1 MHPRSL
7 PARSWEMRW
16 YRQRPRELIRDE
28 LADLVPFADE
38 EVVDALHHGDA
49 RIRDD
54 RAQLVGC
61 SELVVL
67 RRHDER
73 PRWDERQ
80 LARCEVHVLRS
91 DPDERDRLGPAAARE
106 IGEHR
111 ERAEAVADER
121 QREAALDGAGVG
133 DGGCEIVRL
142 IATSAPGPR
151 ALADAAE
158 VEAQRVPAPCR
169 ARACYRGHDRRA
181 HRASVRRQGM
191 GDHDDR
197 RRIDIRYPQRRLETP
212 VDALWLL
219 AHRSS
224 VEGTAGRRML
234 YSVATMQ
241 PIGGLC
247 PPAPGLRPPASASG
261 SPDAAASRSG
271 TGRPSRSR
279 RASTSST
286 RPRARST
293 T

>member
-91 DPDERDRLGPAAARE
+91 DP
-106 IGEHR
+106 
-111 ERAEAVADER
+111 
-121 QREAALDGAGVG
+121 
-133 DGGCEIVRL
+133 
-142 IATSAPGPR
+142 TSA
-151 ALADAAE
+151 
-158 VEAQRVPAPCR
+158 
-169 ARACYRGHDRRA
+169 
-181 HRASVRRQGM
+181 
-191 GDHDDR
+191 
-197 RRIDIRYPQRRLETP
+197 T
-212 VDALWLL
+212 
-219 AHRSS
+219 
-224 VEGTAGRRML
+224 
-234 YSVATMQ
+234 
-241 PIGGLC
+241 
-247 PPAPGLRPPASASG
+247 ASA
-261 SPDAAASRSG
+261 
-271 TGRPSRSR
+271 RP
-279 RASTSST
+279 
-286 RPRARST
+286 PRAR
-293 T
+293 